1 MHLIVR
7 RSLWLAGAIALV
19 LAIGT
24 LVYVWIDQAEPFEAF
39 YMAVLTMATVGYGET
54 IHLSRAGRI
63 FNSIYI
69 LFSTSLLLVGMG
81 VLTTSMVEMQFGEL
95 LGRRKI
101 KRMIDS
107 LTNHFI
113 VCGIGRVGRG
123 AAEEFQ
129 RSGVPFVIVDDN
141 PQRLEWATKLNM
153 LTLLGDA
160 TKDET
165 LRDAGIDHARGVVC
179 ALATD
184 ADNLFLTISAK
195 SLNAKIS
202 ISTRANERETEHK
215 MRRAGA
221 DSVFAPYNYT
231 GARLAQSILRPHVS
245 EFLDF
250 TTTGLGPNV
259 GLEQVLVASTFV
271 ARNLQELHIR
281 RELGIMV
288 LAIRRP
294 NGEMHLNPGPDH
306 TVQGGDH
313 LIVMGETVSLRKLEK
328 LLAGIGS

>member
-7 RSLWLAGAIALV
+7 RSLWLMGAIAAM
-19 LAIGT
+19 LAVGT
-24 LVYVWIDQAEPFEAF
+24 VGYVWIDNADPFEAF

-54 IHLSRAGRI
+54 VPLSRAGRI

-69 LFSTSLLLVGMG
+69 LLSTTLLLVGMG

-101 KRMIDS
+101 KRMIDT
-107 LTNHFI
+107 LKNHFI
-113 VCGIGRVGRG
+113 VCGVGRVGRG
-123 AAEEFQ
+123 AAEEFH
-129 RSGVPFVIVDDN
+129 RSGVPFVIVDDD
-141 PQRLEWATKLNM
+141 PQRLDWAVKQNM
-153 LTLLGDA
+153 LIIQGDA

-165 LRDAGIDHARGVVC
+165 LREAGIERARGVVC

-195 SLNAKIS
+195 SLNQKLS
-202 ISTRANERETEHK
+202 ISTRANERETESK

-250 TTTGLGPNV
+250 TTTALGPNV
-259 GLEQVLVASTFV
+259 GIEQVLVASSFAT
-271 ARNLQELHIR
+271 RSLQDLHIR

-288 LAIRRP
+288 LAVRRP
-294 NGEMHLNPGPDH
+294 TGQMQLNPGPEH
-306 TVQGGDH
+306 LVQGGDH
-313 LIVMGETVSLRKLEK
+313 LIVMGETPALRKLEK
-328 LLAGIGS
+328 MLSEAAG

>member
-1 MHLIVR
+1 MRLIVR
-7 RSLWLAGAIALV
+7 RSLWLVCAIAGV

-24 LVYVWIDQAEPFEAF
+24 FGYVLIDQAEPFEAF

-69 LFSTSLLLVGMG
+69 LFSTSLLIIGMG
-81 VLTTSMVEMQFGEL
+81 VLTTSMVEMQFGDL
-95 LGRRKI
+95 LGRRKT

-107 LTNHFI
+107 LTKHFI
-113 VCGIGRVGRG
+113 VCGLGRVGRG
-123 AAEEFQ
+123 AAEEFH
-129 RSGVPFVIVDDN
+129 RSGVPFVILDDN
-141 PQRLEWATKLNM
+141 PQRLEWATKQGM
-153 LTLLGDA
+153 LTLQGDA
-160 TKDET
+160 TKDEN
-165 LRDAGIDHARGVVC
+165 LREAGIERARGVVC
-179 ALATD
+179 ALPSD

-195 SLNAKIS
+195 SLNQKLT
-202 ISTRANERETEHK
+202 ISTRANERETESK

-250 TTTGLGPNV
+250 TTTALGPNV
-259 GLEQVLVASTFV
+259 GIEQVLVAGGFAPRT
-271 ARNLQELHIR
+271 LQDLHIR

-288 LAIRRP
+288 LAVRRP
-294 NGEMHLNPGPDH
+294 GGGMHLNPGPDH
-306 TVQGGDH
+306 LVQGGDY
-313 LIVMGETVSLRKLEK
+313 LIVMGETISLRKLEK
-328 LLAGIGS
+328 MLAGQA

>member
-1 MHLIVR
+1 MYLIIR
-7 RSLWLAGAIALV
+7 RSLWLMGAIAGM

-24 LVYVWIDQAEPFEAF
+24 MGYVWIDGAGTFDAF

-54 IHLSRAGRI
+54 IHLSRAGRV

-69 LFSTSLLLVGMG
+69 LSSTSLLLIGMG
-81 VLTTSMVEMQFGEL
+81 VLTTSMVEMQFGDRI
-95 LGRRKI
+95 GRRKI

-123 AAEEFQ
+123 AAEEFH
-129 RSGVPFVIVDDN
+129 RSGVPFVIIDDS
-141 PQRLEWATKLNM
+141 PQRLEWATKQNM
-153 LTLLGDA
+153 LTIPGDA

-165 LRDAGIDHARGVVC
+165 LREAGLDRARGLVC

-184 ADNLFLTISAK
+184 SDNLFLTISAK
-195 SLNAKIS
+195 ALNPKIS
-202 ISTRANERETEHK
+202 ISTRANERETESK

-259 GLEQVLVASTFV
+259 GIEQVLVDAGFT
-271 ARNLQELHIR
+271 ARTLQDLHIR

-288 LAIRRP
+288 LAVRRP
-294 NGEMHLNPGPDH
+294 DGGMHLNPGPDH
-306 TVQGGDH
+306 WVQGGDH
-313 LIVMGETVSLRKLEK
+313 LIVMGETLPLRKLEK
-328 LLAGIGS
+328 MLAGQV